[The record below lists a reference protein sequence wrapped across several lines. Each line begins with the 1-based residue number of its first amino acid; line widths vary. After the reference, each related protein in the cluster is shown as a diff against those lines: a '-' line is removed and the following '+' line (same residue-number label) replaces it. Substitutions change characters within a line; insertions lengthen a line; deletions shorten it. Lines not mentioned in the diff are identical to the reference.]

1 MVATLEWAPGLIN
14 VSVYNYLSTG
24 RKLKDKWIDRQIDV
38 YIDRQIDVYIDRQM
52 HIQIDR

>member
-38 YIDRQIDVYIDRQM
+38 YIDRQI
-52 HIQIDR
+52 HIYMRSNKA